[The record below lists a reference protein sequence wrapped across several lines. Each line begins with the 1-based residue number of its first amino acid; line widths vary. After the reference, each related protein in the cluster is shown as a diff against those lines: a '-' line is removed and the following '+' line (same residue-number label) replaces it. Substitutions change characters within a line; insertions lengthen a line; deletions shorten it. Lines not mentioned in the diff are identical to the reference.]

1 VNKVISTAALLA
13 VATLTGCAIYPTG
26 PSLMAL
32 PGGGASF
39 EQFQADDASC
49 QAYAANASGLSAQQS
64 AQKGAVDSAVV
75 GTVIGAAAGAM
86 IGAAAGDPAAGAA
99 IGGGSG
105 LLLGSASGTDAYRAS
120 GYTAQDRYDNAY
132 VQCMYARGHQ
142 VPVPASVAAQHN
154 ATQYRAPINVPAVA
168 PIVVPPG
175 SNAPPAGAAV
185 PPPGMAP
192 PPGY

>member
-1 VNKVISTAALLA
+1 MNKSIATAVLA
-13 VATLTGCAIYPTG
+13 AAVSASGCAIYPTG

-49 QAYAANASGLSAQQS
+49 QGYAANASGLAPQQG

-154 ATQYRAPINVPAVA
+154 ATQYQAPLNVPAAPAVA
-168 PIVVPPG
+168 PPG
-175 SNAPPAGAAV
+175 SNAPPPGAAV